1 VGSAFSVVRDGGTYV
16 LFTMAAG
23 SRGLTTVTSYWACS
37 PTGPWHGPT
46 RSFSPPLPPGQVAAY
61 NPQVHTA
68 LRGDGRIVLSYDVN
82 WLDATATSAA
92 LNLSRNVSL
101 YRPRF
106 VTLRLGPPS
115 R

>member
-1 VGSAFSVVRDGGTYV
+1 
-16 LFTMAAG
+16 MARADQE
-23 SRGLTTVTSYWACS
+23 
-37 PTGPWHGPT
+37 
-46 RSFSPPLPPGQVAAY
+46 FSPPLPQGQVAAY
-61 NPQVHTA
+61 NPQTHPS
-68 LRGDGRIVLSYDVN
+68 LGDDGRIVLSYDVN

-106 VTLRLGPPS
+106 VTLRLGPP